1 MIGSIMF
8 VVRWI
13 LGKIILVLSFIFSP
27 RGIKRDEKEQTIVNE
42 ATKSLT
48 LYQFPTCPFCV
59 KVRRQMQRLSLNIR
73 LVDAKEE
80 TNRNELIA
88 QGGSQ
93 KVPCLRIESANGDVQ
108 WMYESSDIN
117 AYLTKRFSAQELVCQ
132 D

>member
-1 MIGSIMF
+1 MY

-13 LGKIILVLSFIFSP
+13 LGKLILILNFIFSP
-27 RGIKRDEKEQTIVNE
+27 RGNKRDEKEQNIVDE
-42 ATKSLT
+42 QTKLLT
-48 LYQFPTCPFCV
+48 LYQFSTCPFCV
-59 KVRRQMQRLSLNIR
+59 KVRRQMKRLSLNIA

-80 TNRNELIA
+80 ANKSELIA

-93 KVPCLRIESANGDVQ
+93 KVPCLRIEHSNGDVQ

-117 AYLTKRFSAQELVCQ
+117 TYLTERFSTQEQLCQ